1 MHIRFTFA
9 VALCLIFLYQIEAK
23 PALSDEILSDL
34 INLEKA
40 LVKRKLSLVTRDDGD
55 QPNQG
60 VGNPSGE
67 QPQQAGNDGDGNAK
81 GNQENGQGGQ
91 GPKGPK
97 SEFEKELHALEQE
110 FKHYEI
116 VIGGYLKEESYDL
129 AAAVI
134 PAVRNLLRS
143 LVNLIKDEVK
153 KQHDMYIKVLQEEME
168 KEFEAVSY
176 KYMYIEDLT

>member
-1 MHIRFTFA
+1 MYIRITFA
-9 VALCLIFLYQIEAK
+9 VALCLTFFYQIEAK

-55 QPNQG
+55 QPDQG

-67 QPQQAGNDGDGNAK
+67 QPQQAGNDGYGKAE
-81 GNQENGQGGQ
+81 GNQENGQGEEGR
-91 GPKGPK
+91 KGPR

-110 FKHYEI
+110 FKHYES
-116 VIGGYLKEESYDL
+116 VISKFLDEESYEL

-134 PAVRNLLRS
+134 PAVRKLLGTF
-143 LVNLIKDEVK
+143 VNLIKGEVK
-153 KQHDMYIKVLQEEME
+153 KQHDMYIKVLQEEMK

-176 KYMYIEDLT
+176 KYIEDLT